1 MPRRGQRGSNLP
13 HWRPRRPGERHAKAS
28 STSEPCDVELSPAAV
43 KPSRGLQN
51 ESELVQPR
59 DDSAPRKPLKLTSPP
74 ETSPPHKVSKVSQF
88 DEEWDPNVDFGSDKA
103 SDEGGDK
110 FADESAHLD
119 SEQQSASDEPGSE
132 HSCDGSAPAAAAAG
146 AGDVA
151 AVPPAAWSQASSA
164 AAAPPA
170 NSGRALPR
178 SDQDVVEAFAR
189 KVGRRSLDDFLSRY
203 PIEAHAVLK
212 RMIDHQHKYS
222 AELYKLRRQLLAKHG
237 EELYEKSHNDS
248 EKLHKR
254 TAWDCKGL
262 AQSSKGGGRLIGDVC
277 LRK

>member
-1 MPRRGQRGSNLP
+1 M
-13 HWRPRRPGERHAKAS
+13 
-28 STSEPCDVELSPAAV
+28 
-43 KPSRGLQN
+43 
-51 ESELVQPR
+51 
-59 DDSAPRKPLKLTSPP
+59 
-74 ETSPPHKVSKVSQF
+74 
-88 DEEWDPNVDFGSDKA
+88 DFGSDKA

-189 KVGRRSLDDFLSRY
+189 RVAKIGRRSLDDFLSGY
-203 PIEAHAVLK
+203 PTEARGVLK
-212 RMIDHQHKYS
+212 LMIDHQHKYS
-222 AELYKLRRQLLAKHG
+222 EELYKLRQELLAKHG
-237 EELYEKSHNDS
+237 EELYDMRHYYS
-248 EKLHKR
+248 EKLYKR
-254 TAWDCKGL
+254 TAWDRKGL
-262 AQSSKGGGRLIGDVC
+262 AQSSKGGDV
-277 LRK
+277 